1 MPPPCSM
8 SFTDLGDVWYHGNL
22 QKSRDDDDDTTSL
35 PSYALA
41 IEIEKLSGCVTLE
54 QNQNVTGDVTI
65 DHQNVTGDVTIDNH
79 NIAEDVTIDNH
90 NIVGDV
96 TIDHPDVTGDVTID
110 NHNIAGD
117 VTIDNHNIVGD
128 VTIDHPD
135 VTGDVTIDQ
144 EIVTGDVRT
153 NQTSVTTDLGR
164 DVTMDHISI
173 TNDAGDVMLSR
184 NSIKDDKIIISI
196 VDVGTSNQHHV
207 SVMGAPRERH
217 SSITGIPSSP
227 PPEYDE
233 FNQDGV
239 REEIL
244 LTISKNLIRLSRH
257 LK

>member
-65 DHQNVTGDVTIDNH
+65 DHQN
-79 NIAEDVTIDNH
+79 
-90 NIVGDV
+90 
-96 TIDHPDVTGDVTID
+96 VTGDVTID

-207 SVMGAPRERH
+207 SVMGASRERH

>member
-65 DHQNVTGDVTIDNH
+65 DH
-79 NIAEDVTIDNH
+79 
-90 NIVGDV
+90 
-96 TIDHPDVTGDVTID
+96 PDVTGDVTID

-128 VTIDHPD
+128 VIIDHPDVTGDVTIDHPD

-153 NQTSVTTDLGR
+153 NRTSVTTDLGR

>member
-79 NIAEDVTIDNH
+79 NIA
-90 NIVGDV
+90 
-96 TIDHPDVTGDVTID
+96 
-110 NHNIAGD
+110 GD

-135 VTGDVTIDQ
+135 VTGDVTIDHPDVTGDVTIDQ
-144 EIVTGDVRT
+144 EIVTGDLRT
-153 NQTSVTTDLGR
+153 NRTSVTTDLGR

-173 TNDAGDVMLSR
+173 TNDAGDVTLSR

>member
-1 MPPPCSM
+1 M

-79 NIAEDVTIDNH
+79 NIAGDVTIDNH

-96 TIDHPDVTGDVTID
+96 TIDHPDVT
-110 NHNIAGD
+110 
-117 VTIDNHNIVGD
+117 GD